1 MERCSVCS
9 IFPAHDTSALCMGC
23 IVAIETWLQAAETTD
38 ELWVDETDYIAQ
50 FGQE

>member
-1 MERCSVCS
+1 MQCTQCG
-9 IFPAHDTSALCMGC
+9 IFLQEKNSSWCPGC
-23 IVAIETWLQAAETTD
+23 IRAFELWLQAAETTD